1 MVKVSVDLLESYRAD
16 ICVIL
21 LPENESRAMWT
32 SEFAKSSLCSW
43 TIISKVHRQY
53 CGFSD
58 PFQNPIDKAALDA
71 PWANPTLKTTCRGR
85 ARVCDVSLHLYY
97 DGPWFKWCVFDL
109 SAKAW
114 LGGGKIPEEKRGDE
128 AARRG
133 TVRSPRQ
140 WSQVQVVFLLLR
152 SYKIHPSYLLL
163 ALPV

>member
-1 MVKVSVDLLESYRAD
+1 MVEVSVHLLEPYHTD
-16 ICVIL
+16 ICVIR
-21 LPENESRAMWT
+21 LPENESRAMWM
-32 SEFAKSSLCSW
+32 SEFAKGSLCAWAIHSRL
-43 TIISKVHRQY
+43 HR

-71 PWANPTLKTTCRGR
+71 PSANPTLKTTCRGR
-85 ARVCDVSLHLYY
+85 MHVCDISLHLCY

-114 LGGGKIPEEKRGDE
+114 LGGGKISKEKRGDE

-140 WSQVQVVFLLLR
+140 WNRVLVVFLLLR